1 MTKEGLY
8 KALIAV
14 KNEATGESVYSETEA
29 RAVIDKMDDNYLE
42 YVNKTYDSPTEWA
55 DYYTM

>member
-1 MTKEGLY
+1 MTKDDLY

-14 KNEATGESVYSETEA
+14 KNEDTGEAAYSEAEA
-29 RAVIDKMDDNYLE
+29 RKVIDTMDDSYLE
-42 YVNKTYDSPTEWA
+42 YVNKTFDSPTEWA